1 MYYYSDYFLSSCC
14 FDFILIV
21 FSQPP
26 HKYYPN
32 SCSGELELICEH
44 CGSKNFAYYM
54 QRQNLKCV
62 IESIKIKLKDV
73 QSSLLGGGVGEGGY
87 EVM

>member
-1 MYYYSDYFLSSCC
+1 M
-14 FDFILIV
+14 
-21 FSQPP
+21 
-26 HKYYPN
+26 
-32 SCSGELELICEH
+32 
-44 CGSKNFAYYM
+44 
-54 QRQNLKCV
+54 KCV